1 MNIFINNRYRK
12 LYKTDEGTFYVIYK
26 KNNVNI
32 TKYFKRNGVIKKEH
46 KHLIQQ
52 KPKKIG
58 GGNKLVLCSFNVYTW
73 NGYKSYPHTFNKN
86 FKKLISD
93 NNIELLLTQEDDI
106 DDNDDTHES
115 VKAYSKG
122 DQSGRFH
129 FSSCINSH
137 NKGTLPFYRG
147 VVPRNAIIIDDS
159 EFGIKIANLHLEG
172 GRFVDLELDDNTFQI
187 YLDIKLGLLK
197 EVLKLSPD
205 IILGDFNS
213 VYCSDKKMLKK
224 MHDDQFEYYKVYRN
238 NELLKIKE
246 TENSHVNPFSLHM
259 RTSYGLNLIKK
270 CAHRDSD
277 KKYLSSNHVIS
288 WNNAPFALLIE
299 HGYVYVEPI
308 NIAVS
313 DASSASKVGT
323 VSKVGAVSAASA
335 VINPTNSRG
344 NNIIDHVW
352 VKQSIQSEYTLT
364 TEIYDLGE
372 EVSNLYGNVSDH
384 KPVILTIEQKKR
396 KHTDS

>member
-12 LYKTDEGTFYVIYK
+12 LYKTAEDTFYVIYK

-32 TKYFKRNGVIKKEH
+32 TKYFKKNGVIKKEH

-106 DDNDDTHES
+106 DDNDDTNES

-122 DQSGRFH
+122 NQSDRFH

-137 NKGTLPFYRG
+137 NKGNLQFYRG
-147 VVPRNAIIIDDS
+147 VVPRNAIIIKDNV
-159 EFGIKIANLHLEG
+159 FGISIANLHLEG
-172 GRFVDLELDDNTFQI
+172 GRFVDLELDDDTFQI

-213 VYCSDKKMLKK
+213 VYCNDQILLKK
-224 MHDDQFEYYKVYRN
+224 MYDKQFTYYKEYRN
-238 NELLKIKE
+238 NELLKMKE
-246 TENSHVNPFSLHM
+246 DENSPLNPFSTHM
-259 RTSYGLNLIKK
+259 RTTYGLNLIKK

-277 KKYLSSNHVIS
+277 KKNLSLDHVIS
-288 WNNAPFALLIE
+288 WNNEPFALLKA
-299 HGYVYVEPI
+299 HGYVYVEPK
-308 NIAVS
+308 NITVKSVS
-313 DASSASKVGT
+313 STSAASKVGT
-323 VSKVGAVSAASA
+323 VKA
-335 VINPTNSRG
+335 VINPTNSKG
-344 NNIIDHVW
+344 KNIIDHVW
-352 VKQSIQSEYTLT
+352 VKQSIQSEYTLS

-372 EVSNLYGNVSDH
+372 EVSYLYGNVSDH

-396 KHTDS
+396 KRTNS

>member
-32 TKYFKRNGVIKKEH
+32 TKYFKKNGVIKKEH

-58 GGNKLVLCSFNVYTW
+58 GGNKLVLCSLNVYTW

-137 NKGTLPFYRG
+137 NKGNLQFYRG
-147 VVPRNAIIIDDS
+147 VVPRNAIIIKDNV
-159 EFGIKIANLHLEG
+159 FGISIANLHLEG
-172 GRFVDLELDDNTFQI
+172 GRFVDLELDDDTFQI

-213 VYCSDKKMLKK
+213 VYCSDPNLLKK
-224 MHDDQFEYYKVYRN
+224 MHDDQFTYYNKYRN

-246 TENSHVNPFSLHM
+246 EENSPLNSFSLHM
-259 RTSYGLNLIKK
+259 RTTYGLNLIKK

-277 KKYLSSNHVIS
+277 KKNLSLDHVIS
-288 WNNAPFALLIE
+288 WNNEPFALLKA
-299 HGYVYVEPI
+299 HGYVYVEPK
-308 NIAVS
+308 NITVS
-313 DASSASKVGT
+313 DASSA
-323 VSKVGAVSAASA
+323 SKVGAVSAASA

-344 NNIIDHVW
+344 KNIIDHVW

-396 KHTDS
+396 KRTNS